1 MKKTGLNRY
10 VYNFSINYNLIH
22 NSNIIDI
29 HRYLM
34 KKYDIKQSLDLLK
47 NIYQIIN

>member
-22 NSNIIDI
+22 NSNIDI

-47 NIYQIIN
+47 KYLSDY